1 MSGKKIIKSFLDLNV
16 YKNLFDLMEVVIIK
30 LIPKLPK
37 EEKYDLADQIRR
49 ACKAPTVLLAEG
61 FAKRHQ
67 KKQWSKYLD
76 DCVGECY
83 EMMNHLAIVKSVY
96 HKSCNPD
103 SCQKLIDK
111 YEICC
116 KQLTR
121 LKQSW
126 VNYHDK

>member
-1 MSGKKIIKSFLDLNV
+1 MEGKKVIKSFLDLDV
-16 YKNLFDLMEVVIIK
+16 YQRLFALMTVIITK
-30 LIPKLPK
+30 VVTRLPK
-37 EEKYDLADQIRR
+37 EEKYDLVSQMRR
-49 ACKAPTVLLAEG
+49 ASKAPTALLAEG

-67 KKQWSKYLD
+67 KRQWAKYLD

-83 EMMNHLAIVKSVY
+83 EMMNHLDTVKSVY
-96 HKSCNPD
+96 PTYCKPE
-103 SCQKLIDK
+103 SCQELINK

-126 VNYHDK
+126 TNYHEK